1 MEDEFHFLM
10 ECPLYN
16 SERTVLLNKIYEMF
30 PCYEKLSLRDQI
42 IWLMSQ
48 ENEICIN
55 LIASLITQSMS
66 RRTKTLDD
74 LLNNSYVRSTCAI
87 KTHEQ

>member
-1 MEDEFHFLM
+1 M

-30 PCYEKLSLRDQI
+30 PCIKKVSLRDQFV
-42 IWLMSQ
+42 WLMSQ
-48 ENEICIN
+48 QNEIYIN
-55 LIASLITQSMS
+55 LIATFITQSMS

-74 LLNNSYVRSTCAI
+74 LLNIVMSNQLESLNTRTI
-87 KTHEQ
+87 IR